1 MKIYVNDSEKI
12 VSENYNLQSLL
23 EEMNLSDL
31 NGWAV
36 AINKEI
42 ITADD
47 VLSCSL
53 CDEDHVLLFQATQ
66 GG

>member
-42 ITADD
+42 IPADD
-47 VLSCSL
+47 VLSCSS
-53 CDEDHVLLFQATQ
+53 CSSHARRVV
-66 GG
+66 

>member
-23 EEMNLSDL
+23 EEMKLSDL

-42 ITADD
+42 IHGRCFIVFT
-47 VLSCSL
+47 LR
-53 CDEDHVLLFQATQ
+53 
-66 GG
+66 